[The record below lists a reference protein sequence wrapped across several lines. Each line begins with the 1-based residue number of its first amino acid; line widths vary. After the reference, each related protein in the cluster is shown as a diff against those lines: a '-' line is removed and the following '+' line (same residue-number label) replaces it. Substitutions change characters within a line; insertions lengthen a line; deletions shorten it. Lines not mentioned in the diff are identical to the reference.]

1 MWIFIYEFQRKE
13 QNELR
18 SASGK
23 LQNYIYIYKKPFV
36 DSVL

>member
-23 LQNYIYIYKKPFV
+23 LQKYIYKKKPFV
-36 DSVL
+36 DNVL